1 MIKVLKNLSF
11 RTLFDAATDAQLL
24 TDDSGRIVLVN
35 PAAQKLF
42 GCSENGLRG
51 LEVEILMMPRYRKQ
65 YRYYQELFL
74 SEPIEHPLSVSNEF
88 VAQDRESNKEMLLD
102 VSLSRIEVQQQLYL
116 LITFNVASRRL
127 EVQEA
132 LRASEER
139 LRLAKQAAGLGIFD
153 CDLKRNI
160 VYWDN
165 RIRKFWGEHLG
176 ETVSYEEFV
185 ARIHPEDRRARQFAI
200 DRAMNPAGDGEFKAE
215 YRVVNSANGITRW
228 ISAQG
233 RVYFENGQP
242 DRLVGVTRDVTEQKN
257 LQKKLQAQR
266 DETENIFKQQ
276 VAALTASAIAHELNQ
291 PLTAISAYGEV
302 VLHELNSDVLN
313 ADNLKRALEGC
324 VVQAQRAGHSLH
336 ELLAFLQEGELI
348 TERSNLNDIIND
360 ALNIIG
366 NDGHGEFYP
375 VLDLQQNLPAVQC
388 NCTQIQKVLVNLFRN
403 AMEAMHA
410 TALPI
415 LTVTATVLTVTGAN
429 LVLVTIQDNGPGL
442 DPVIAKRIFEPFFTT
457 KPAGIGMGLSISRAL
472 IETNGGQ
479 LWVNPGVGSGAQFH
493 FTLPLAP

>member
-1 MIKVLKNLSF
+1 MIEVLKNLGF
-11 RTLFDAATDAQLL
+11 RTLFDAAADAMLL
-24 TDDSGRIVLVN
+24 TEDSGHIVLVN
-35 PAAQKLF
+35 PVAQKLF
-42 GCSENGLRG
+42 GYTEDELSGLA
-51 LEVEILMMPRYRKQ
+51 VEILIVPRYRKQ
-65 YRYYQELFL
+65 YRYCHELFL
-74 SEPIEHPLSVSNEF
+74 SEPIKHSVSVSNEF
-88 VAQDRESNKEMLLD
+88 VAQGRDHKEMLLD
-102 VSLSRIEVQQQLYL
+102 VSLSPIEAQQQLYI

-127 EVQEA
+127 EAEGA

-165 RIRKFWGEHLG
+165 QMRKLWGEHLG

-185 ARIHPEDRRARQFAI
+185 ARIHPEDRRARQSAI
-200 DRAMNPAGDGEFKAE
+200 DHAMNPAGDGEFKAE

-228 ISAQG
+228 ISARG
-233 RVYFENGQP
+233 RVYFDNGQP

-302 VLHELNSDVLN
+302 VLHELGNDVLN
-313 ADNLKRALEGC
+313 SDNLKRALEGC
-324 VVQAQRAGHSLH
+324 VEQAQRAGHSLH
-336 ELLAFLQEGELI
+336 ELLAFLQEGELV

-366 NDGHGEFYP
+366 NDGHGTFYP

-403 AMEAMHA
+403 AIEAMHA
-410 TALPI
+410 TKLPT
-415 LTVTATVLTVTGAN
+415 LTITAMVLAETN
-429 LVLVTIQDNGPGL
+429 LVIVTIQDNGPGL
-442 DPVIAKRIFEPFFTT
+442 DSAMAKRINQSPLHWANQRPFS
-457 KPAGIGMGLSISRAL
+457 L
-472 IETNGGQ
+472 
-479 LWVNPGVGSGAQFH
+479 
-493 FTLPLAP
+493 